1 MTVQQPK
8 RRPLSRYLKDFKH
21 SQTHCAHCGKLLD
34 RITLARGGE
43 IVNKATIAR
52 LVTPVDEAAWHTEQQ
67 QWLALCRFCGDLH
80 CKEQEN
86 YFDIIGFKQYLC
98 EQAEM
103 SHGTIREYVVRLRR
117 LGNHL
122 LKQNIPQLDALSGLL
137 DEALEQWLPPT
148 STNNY
153 RIALRKYWQFQRQIA
168 NVTAGRRENK
178 TTSDI
183 Y

>member
-21 SQTHCAHCGKLLD
+21 TQTHCAHCARQLD
-34 RITLARGGE
+34 RITLICRGE
-43 IVNKATIAR
+43 IVNKTTIAQ
-52 LVTPVDEAAWHTEQQ
+52 LDTLIDEAAWQVEKQAWT
-67 QWLALCRFCGDLH
+67 ALCRFCGDLH
-80 CKEQEN
+80 CKEQGN
-86 YFDIIGFKQYLC
+86 YFDIIGFKQYLF
-98 EQAEM
+98 EQTEM

-122 LKQNIPQLDALSGLL
+122 SEQDISAPSLLQSLHDNTLDA
-137 DEALEQWLPPT
+137 WLPQT

-153 RIALRKYWQFQRQIA
+153 RIALRKYWQFQVELADAPSAYQ
-168 NVTAGRRENK
+168 ENHI
-178 TTSDI
+178 TSDI

>member
-21 SQTHCAHCGKLLD
+21 TQTHCAHCGKLLD
-34 RITLARGGE
+34 RITLTCRGE
-43 IVNKATIAR
+43 IVNKTTIAQ
-52 LVTPVDEAAWHTEQQ
+52 LDTLIDDAAWQVEKQAWT
-67 QWLALCRFCGDLH
+67 ALCRFCGDLH
-80 CKEQEN
+80 CKEQGN
-86 YFDIIGFKQYLC
+86 YFDIIGFKQYLF
-98 EQAEM
+98 EQTEM

-122 LKQNIPQLDALSGLL
+122 SEQAVSAPSLLQSLHDDTLDAL
-137 DEALEQWLPPT
+137 LPQT

-153 RIALRKYWQFQRQIA
+153 RIALRKYWQFQMQL
-168 NVTAGRRENK
+168 TATPCVYQENHI
-178 TTSDI
+178 TSDI